1 MINLQELPD
10 LTTTHKLVELQ
21 IHDVTSLAS
30 TKYQYLYKSEH
41 ERVSLYTYELEQGS
55 LDDVQNA
62 QVSPLLCRNTLKID
76 SLFLAVLSLFW
87 SRNFAYLSR
96 KLEALEECGRESSE
110 RFAAFL
116 GSCIRILRFP
126 LGSEECVLYKD

>member
-10 LTTTHKLVELQ
+10 LTTTHKLVGLQ
-21 IHDVTSLAS
+21 VHVTSFGVNKISIFVQFRTRKSIAI
-30 TKYQYLYKSEH
+30 YQ
-41 ERVSLYTYELEQGS
+41 LEQGS

-96 KLEALEECGRESSE
+96 KLEALEECDRESSDSK
-110 RFAAFL
+110 ASSL
-116 GSCIRILRFP
+116 
-126 LGSEECVLYKD
+126 